1 MIQKGSKTT
10 KCPTCGGVGTNTNGA
25 TPCTTCSG
33 SGEVS
38 KYFDFCYFYPFN
50 MTVQAPG
57 LPSAFVAPGYTP
69 ATSLGG
75 PGYPGN
81 PNQLGTNPVVLKL
94 GNENPFEWI
103 FNLIEVTSPF
113 VTGDASNW
121 LQLSLS
127 DISGTNWPFMNAPI
141 LASLFAGD
149 AKNPFPQLNPLTFGP
164 QTQLKLT
171 GWPILVGANPSTLG
185 GPGTNS
191 VALGVGTGAILTFTG
206 TLNGPV
212 TPGTVEVT
220 DAPGIIVGTDA
231 TGNGII
237 SGAGIIGTV
246 NYTTGAISVT
256 YTVAPAAG
264 AAVIAF
270 YTQGPALINVQF
282 VLEGHY
288 RRLLSDQEQQQ
299 RTSS

>member
-1 MIQKGSKTT
+1 MIQKGAKTT
-10 KCPTCGGVGTNTNGA
+10 KCPTCGGTGTNTNGT

-38 KYFDFCYFYPFN
+38 KYFDFCYYYPFN
-50 MTVQAPG
+50 MTVTAPG
-57 LPSAFVAPGYTP
+57 LPAAFIPPLYSPSTAQ
-69 ATSLGG
+69 GG

-81 PNQLGTNPVVLKL
+81 PNQLGVNPAVLKL

-103 FNLIEVTSPF
+103 FNLIKCTSPF
-113 VTGDASNW
+113 IPDDASDW
-121 LQLSLS
+121 LMLSVS

-149 AKNPFPQLNPLTFGP
+149 AKNPFPQLNPITFGP

-171 GWPILVGANPSTLG
+171 GWPILVGPPLTLG

-191 VALGVGTGAILTFTG
+191 VALGVGDGVKVTFSG
-206 TLNGPV
+206 TLNAPV
-212 TPGTVEVT
+212 TPGTVQVT
-220 DAPGIIVGTDA
+220 DLPGVIVGTDA

-237 SGAGIIGTV
+237 SGTGITGTI
-246 NYTTGAISVT
+246 NYSTGVISVT
-256 YTVAPAAG
+256 YAAAPAAG
-264 AAVIAF
+264 AAVVAF
-270 YTQGPALINVQF
+270 YTQGPAIINLQF
-282 VLEGHY
+282 VMEGHY

-299 RTSS
+299 RTTS